1 MPIYE
6 YRKIGDTSG
15 QSRFEVLQGVDESPL
30 EHHPET
36 GEPVERVISAPS
48 LPLKYGQSAQQDKLS
63 PKNLAR
69 HGFTRFEKEG
79 KGRYVKTAGDGPLAN
94 FWVGQQND

>member
-6 YRKIGDTSG
+6 YRIVGDETG
-15 QSRFEVLQGVDESPL
+15 KSRFEILQGVGEL
-30 EHHPET
+30 ALTHHPRT

-48 LPLKYGQSAQQDKLS
+48 LPLKYGESAQQDKLS
-63 PKNLAR
+63 AKNLAR

-79 KGRYVKTAGDGPLAN
+79 KGRYVKTDGGGPLDS
-94 FWVGQQND
+94 FEVGKER